1 MCVMCH
7 MLGSLLLY
15 WPGAWSISLAAAPGA
30 LPDPY
35 LLGAFGVGALLMRGA
50 GCTVNDLWDRCAHAC
65 IKTHTHVF
73 KRNFL
78 RSVLPRQARDRD
90 TPYRTVWK
98 RALVFLFFPFR
109 PFFILREIDKQVA
122 RTKSRPLARGAV
134 TTQQAVGW
142 LGVQLGVSAG
152 VLFSLE
158 PAAVV
163 LGAASLGLVGICP
176 CRAIRPLDSSL
187 PPVPYSTMRL
197 LLIYQPK

>member
-1 MCVMCH
+1 MIY
-7 MLGSLLLY
+7 GI
-15 WPGAWSISLAAAPGA
+15 GAR
-30 LPDPY
+30 
-35 LLGAFGVGALLMRGA
+35 MRA
-50 GCTVNDLWDRCAHAC
+50 SSN
-65 IKTHTHVF
+65 THTF
-73 KRNFL
+73 SNAISYDQFYQDRLGTETLLIGQSGKGRWFSCSFL
-78 RSVLPRQARDRD
+78 S
-90 TPYRTVWK
+90 
-98 RALVFLFFPFR
+98 FPF
-109 PFFILREIDKQVA
+109 FFLREIDKQVA

>member
-1 MCVMCH
+1 MGSVRACVH
-7 MLGSLLLY
+7 Q
-15 WPGAWSISLAAAPGA
+15 
-30 LPDPY
+30 
-35 LLGAFGVGALLMRGA
+35 
-50 GCTVNDLWDRCAHAC
+50 N
-65 IKTHTHVF
+65 THTF
-73 KRNFL
+73 SNAISYDQFY
-78 RSVLPRQARDRD
+78 QDRLG
-90 TPYRTVWK
+90 TETILVGQSGK
-98 RALVFLFFPFR
+98 GRALVFLFFPFR